1 MSTEKP
7 LTPAE
12 RIALVQSDKARRY
25 GQIIIAFILIGF
37 SLGYLT
43 YYSIYKAD
51 DTFLAYLGTGMLALV
66 FAGIGAAYAIM
77 GLGRTVG
84 STNTA
89 NIDQIALMLAEIE
102 KLKGTSTP
110 SPETDIFFEDNRDDN
125 LEEERIDEVPPG
137 KSRADAPPVGAVNVS
152 PDQLSFL
159 ADRNT
164 WRNEVKTINGKA
176 VVLVATQKSRRSKR
190 KRTVNVFHVV
200 GTNLIIYNRSRHGI
214 FFMRIA
220 FRPQNMQ
227 QFFQTFVEPPLTA
240 EEQTWLERYDYVL
253 V

>member
-43 YYSIYKAD
+43 WFSIYKAD
-51 DTFLAYLGTGMLALV
+51 ETFLAYLGTGMLALV

-89 NIDQIALMLAEIE
+89 NNDQIALILAEIE
-102 KLKGTSTP
+102 KLKGSSTAT
-110 SPETDIFFEDNRDDN
+110 PETDVFFEDNRDDN

-137 KSRADAPPVGAVNVS
+137 KGPSTGIGAVNVA
-152 PDQLSFL
+152 PDKLQFL
-159 ADRNT
+159 VDRNT
-164 WRNEVKTINGKA
+164 WHNEVKTINGKA
-176 VVLVATQKSRRSKR
+176 VVLVATQKSRRTKR

-220 FRPQNMQ
+220 FRPENMQ

-240 EEQTWLERYDYVL
+240 EEQIWLERYDYVL

>member
-1 MSTEKP
+1 MSQEQP

-12 RIALVQSDKARRY
+12 RIALVESDKARRY

-51 DTFLAYLGTGMLALV
+51 DAFLSYLGTGMLALV

-84 STNTA
+84 SNNNPNPAT
-89 NIDQIALMLAEIE
+89 IAAMMSIMGEFQ
-102 KLKGTSTP
+102 KNGTST
-110 SPETDIFFEDNRDDN
+110 EDGTDEFYTENFGDFDD
-125 LEEERIDEVPPG
+125 DDVPVEVPPG
-137 KSRADAPPVGAVNVS
+137 KATDS
-152 PDQLSFL
+152 PMAASVAASKLQYL

-164 WRNEVKTINGKA
+164 WHKQIKKINGSTVK
-176 VVLVATQKSRRSKR
+176 LVATQESRRTKR
-190 KRTVNVFHVV
+190 KRTIYVYHIV
-200 GTNLIIYNRSRHGI
+200 GTNVIIYNRSRHGVY
-214 FFMRIA
+214 FMRIA
-220 FRPQNMQ
+220 FRPENVKK
-227 QFFQTFVEPPLTA
+227 FFQIFVEEPLTEA
-240 EEQTWLERYDYVL
+240 ENNWLERYDYIL

>member
-51 DTFLAYLGTGMLALV
+51 DAFLSYLGTGMLALV

-89 NIDQIALMLAEIE
+89 NNDQIALILAEIE
-102 KLKGTSTP
+102 KLKGSSTAT
-110 SPETDIFFEDNRDDN
+110 PETDEFFEDNRDDN

-137 KSRADAPPVGAVNVS
+137 KGPPTGIGAVNVS

-176 VVLVATQKSRRSKR
+176 VVLVATQKSRRSKA
-190 KRTVNVFHVV
+190 KRTINVFHVV

-220 FRPQNMQ
+220 FRPENMQ
-227 QFFQTFVEPPLTA
+227 QFFQTFVEPPLTEA
-240 EEQTWLERYDYVL
+240 EQKWLKLYDYVL
-253 V
+253 I

>member
-1 MSTEKP
+1 MSQEKP

-12 RIALVQSDKARRY
+12 RIALVQNDKQRRAF
-25 GQIIIAFILIGF
+25 QIGIAVFIIAFGIA
-37 SLGYLT
+37 YLT
-43 YYSIYKAD
+43 WYVVIKAD
-51 DTFLAYLGTGMLALV
+51 DNFLSYMAVGVLALI
-66 FAGIGAAYAIM
+66 FGGMGAAYAIF

-89 NIDQIALMLAEIE
+89 NSDQIAIILAEIE
-102 KLKGTSTP
+102 KLKGGTTSTP
-110 SPETDIFFEDNRDDN
+110 ETDEFFDDNRDDN

-137 KSRADAPPVGAVNVS
+137 KGSPFDNIGAVNVDPS
-152 PDQLSFL
+152 KLQFL
-159 ADRNT
+159 ADRDT
-164 WRNEVKTINGKA
+164 WHKELKTINGKS
-176 VVLVATQKSRRSKR
+176 VVLVATQKSRRSKA
-190 KRTVNVFHVV
+190 KRTINVFHVV

-220 FRPQNMQ
+220 FRPENMQ

-240 EEQTWLERYDYVL
+240 EEQTWLERYDYEL